1 MLVEREKDV
10 RAEVDKAAREGKLD
24 EAKMLELFE
33 KFIKLT
39 SKGSSNA

>member
-1 MLVEREKDV
+1 MLVEKEKEV

-33 KFIKLT
+33 KFLALT
-39 SKGSSNA
+39 GK